1 MEEEEEEPV
10 EVKTIV
16 VDGIEVVE
24 VVQEKKPMTRFQ
36 KLMQQY
42 KERIKKEREDMVKLR
57 ADMDQE
63 QMAERR

>member
-1 MEEEEEEPV
+1 LEEEEEEPV